1 MKQSINGDS
10 HYTLLTPGPLTTS
23 NKVKEVML
31 KDWCT
36 WDEEYKRIVQ
46 SIRSQ
51 LLSLGEASETTYT
64 AVLIQ
69 GSGTFGV
76 EATIG
81 TVMPKDGK
89 LLVLDNGAYGARMAE
104 IAQVLGITYDVV
116 ACAANMP
123 LDADALEAALMEDKA
138 ITHVAFVH
146 CETTTGIL
154 NPLESL
160 SAVVKKHGKTLI
172 VDAMSSF
179 GGIPI
184 PVEQLGIDYLISS
197 ANKCI
202 QGVPGFSFV
211 LCRRAELALCQGRA
225 RSLSLDLY
233 DQCRVMDEESGK
245 WRYTSPTHTVRAF
258 AQALVE
264 LEQEG
269 GVHVRHDRY
278 IHNQRIVV
286 EQMEAAGFTAYL
298 PASSQSPII
307 TTFYYLDNPN
317 FSFEGLYTFLKQR
330 GFVIYPGKLSDALVF
345 RIGSIGDIHAEDM
358 EELGQ
363 AVHDY
368 VKQNIQ
374 Q

>member
-1 MKQSINGDS
+1 MKQSMNGDS

-51 LLSLGEASETTYT
+51 LLALGEASDLTYT
-64 AVLIQ
+64 AVLMQ

-81 TVMPKDGK
+81 TAVPRDGK
-89 LLVLDNGAYGARMAE
+89 LLILDNGAYGARMAE
-104 IAQVLGITYDVV
+104 IAKVLGITHDILS
-116 ACAANMP
+116 CEANKS
-123 LDADALEAALMEDKA
+123 LDAGVLEAALTEDEA

-184 PVEQLGIDYLISS
+184 AVEQLGIDYLISS

-211 LCRRAELALCQGRA
+211 LCKRAELALCQGRA

-269 GVHVRHDRY
+269 GVRARHARY
-278 IHNQRIVV
+278 VHNQRLLV

-298 PASSQSPII
+298 PVSSQSPII
-307 TTFYYLDNPN
+307 TTFHYLDDPN
-317 FSFEGLYTFLKQR
+317 FSFEVLYAFLKQH

-345 RIGSIGDIHAEDM
+345 RIGSIGDIHAEDV
-358 EELGQ
+358 EKLGR
-363 AVHDY
+363 AVLDF
-368 VKQNIQ
+368 VEQCIQ
-374 Q
+374 